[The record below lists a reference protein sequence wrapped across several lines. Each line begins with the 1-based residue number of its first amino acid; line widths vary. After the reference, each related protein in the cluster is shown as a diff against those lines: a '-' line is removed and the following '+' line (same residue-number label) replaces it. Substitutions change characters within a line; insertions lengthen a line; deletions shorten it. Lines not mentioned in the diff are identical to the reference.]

1 MIEDEWARIEATS
14 ADFKALAHP
23 LRLRIIR
30 LCGHETQTNKQ
41 LADRLDLDPATSLH
55 HVRTLVRSGFL
66 EAEPPRTGLRGAL
79 EKPYRATTKSWRL
92 AILDPDDRQSVVI
105 AGVDALRAELLDA
118 GPDALLTNSRLGLQ
132 LSTEETVELTERL
145 EALGTEYAQR
155 PTTLNGTRVGLFL
168 TLHQLTEPTEQA
180 DPRSAD

>member
-1 MIEDEWARIEATS
+1 MLEDEWARIEATS

-41 LADRLDLDPATSLH
+41 LSDRLDLDPATSLH

-66 EAEPPRTGLRGAL
+66 EAEPARTGPRGAL

-92 AILDPDDRQSVVI
+92 AILDPDDRMSVVI
-105 AGVDALRAELLDA
+105 AGVDAFRSELLEA
-118 GPDALLTNSRLGLQ
+118 GSDALLTNSRLGLR
-132 LSTEETVELTERL
+132 LSAEEAAELTERL
-145 EALGTEYAQR
+145 QTLANEYAER
-155 PTTLNGTRVGLFL
+155 PPTPDGTRVGLFL
-168 TLHQLTEPTEQA
+168 TLHQLTDPNERPDPTSP
-180 DPRSAD
+180 D